1 MRALARWGCAVIL
14 AATASP
20 APALETDQFYAWKR
34 PLKDATVA
42 INAKI
47 NADIDAALAAVNSK
61 FEAGNCPC
69 ATVQKAIRRRFNYL
83 LFLKPE
89 LWATNTSM
97 LDRVPATHDEE
108 LSFRHAYLFG
118 ATSPLDPIRFMPPSP
133 TIEVNGV
140 RIGTDKLS
148 HFFSEG
154 AWLFISYRYYVRNGL
169 KDDEA
174 VQRAMNLGLVSE
186 KTILGSSS
194 SGVLS
199 LADIEA
205 NQKGLDFWKGLCH
218 GPDPA
223 LEKSPSGWRLKRPF
237 DLGAYVTPEWDESW
251 QPNIYSAK
259 RWKKV
264 KPVMES
270 YCPFLSDPEVQAQR
284 AAYAARSGYT
294 LSERFLHELVV
305 NGRLEDPTPYSI
317 DVLCGLPSRD
327 VLAPPPTPA
336 GSPSTSSGSRRP

>member
-1 MRALARWGCAVIL
+1 M
-14 AATASP
+14 
-20 APALETDQFYAWKR
+20 
-34 PLKDATVA
+34 
-42 INAKI
+42 
-47 NADIDAALAAVNSK
+47 
-61 FEAGNCPC
+61 C

-97 LDRVPATHDEE
+97 LDRVPATPDEE

-205 NQKGLDFWKGLCH
+205 NQKGLDFWKGLCQLSSH
-218 GPDPA
+218 
-223 LEKSPSGWRLKRPF
+223 SG
-237 DLGAYVTPEWDESW
+237 VT
-251 QPNIYSAK
+251 
-259 RWKKV
+259 
-264 KPVMES
+264 
-270 YCPFLSDPEVQAQR
+270 
-284 AAYAARSGYT
+284 
-294 LSERFLHELVV
+294 
-305 NGRLEDPTPYSI
+305 
-317 DVLCGLPSRD
+317 
-327 VLAPPPTPA
+327 
-336 GSPSTSSGSRRP
+336 